1 MLTKG
6 NNPNH
11 PKKGSRIEVAP
22 ITNKRIITR
31 IKKDLTDNPR
41 NLCLFV
47 TGINTALRASDLLS
61 LTVGQVK
68 YLDVGDYLAM
78 RERKTKKIRRITI
91 NKTVYEVISN
101 WLVNYECNDNDWL
114 FPSQR
119 KGKRLSVPA
128 FNLLVKQWCAVAHE
142 ELRIKQIE
150 NYGGHTPRKTFG
162 YWQRMAGVPIHI
174 LMKIFNHSSQSITL
188 TYLGI
193 QEQEIKDVY
202 MGYEL

>member
-1 MLTKG
+1 M
-6 NNPNH
+6 
-11 PKKGSRIEVAP
+11 
-22 ITNKRIITR
+22 NKRIIAR

-47 TGINTALRASDLLS
+47 TGINTALRASDLLA
-61 LTVGQVK
+61 LKVGQVEH
-68 YLDVGDYLAM
+68 LGVGDYLDV
-78 RERKTKKIRRITI
+78 RERKTKKSRRITI
-91 NKTVYEVISN
+91 NNNVYQAIDY
-101 WLVNYECNDNDWL
+101 WLENYECNNDNWL

-119 KGKRLSVPA
+119 KGRTLSVPA
-128 FNLLVKQWCAVAHE
+128 FNLLIKQWCAVAHE
-142 ELRIKQIE
+142 ELRIKQTE

-174 LMKIFNHSSQSITL
+174 LMKIFNHSSQAMTL

-193 QEQEIKDVY
+193 QEQEIRDVY